1 MLVTL
6 KVIMRNTI
14 FALLTLLKVLTI
26 LNGIGIVFWFIFKEL
41 VKQEQDWKTKN
52 LKYFFW
58 TVGIVIVLSLVDF
71 FIIYLVAPE

>member
-1 MLVTL
+1 
-6 KVIMRNTI
+6 MRNTI